1 MTTADARTLLT
12 RSTTFSYR
20 PIVISFN
27 IACAGK
33 LKHVEEASTQIT
45 VIAPAAVEAT
55 YTIFVEA
62 HFLGFFY
69 C

>member
-1 MTTADARTLLT
+1 MAADARTLLT
-12 RSTTFSYR
+12 TSTALPYG

-27 IACAGK
+27 IARAGK
-33 LKHVEEASTQIT
+33 PKHVEEASTQIT